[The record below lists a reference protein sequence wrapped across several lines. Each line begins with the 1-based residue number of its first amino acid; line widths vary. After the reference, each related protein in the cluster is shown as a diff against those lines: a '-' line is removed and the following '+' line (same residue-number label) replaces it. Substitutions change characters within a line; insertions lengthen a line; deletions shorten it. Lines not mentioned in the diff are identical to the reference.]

1 MRIIIATG
9 DMHLRLAAELL
20 LSEEPG
26 LDIVGTVSDSKGL
39 LSLIATNTPNLVLLD
54 WDLPDRPV
62 EIVMPEIKRWA
73 ADTKIIVIGL
83 RESDKDTAL
92 QNGAEDFL
100 LKGDPPEKLKG
111 AIKRQ
116 WSHYKNNEYTDFSK
130 SVK

>member
-39 LSLIATNTPNLVLLD
+39 LSLIATNTPDLVLLD

-62 EIVMPEIKRWA
+62 EIMLPVLKRWA
-73 ADTKIIVIGL
+73 AHTKIVVIGSNA
-83 RESDKDTAL
+83 SDKDTAL

-116 WSHYKNNEYTDFSK
+116 WHHYKNYSYEDLR
-130 SVK
+130 